1 VGNGGGY
8 HLEQPERLSRGRE
21 APVAAGIGG
30 RFGRGAAHVAR
41 RPQSTPPVL
50 PGFTFVRPLGAGGFA
65 DVFLYEQDMPRR
77 VVAVKVLA
85 ADAINPEVRRL
96 FNAEADRMAQL
107 SAHPSVL
114 TIYQASISSDGR
126 PYLAAEFCPESF
138 GDRYKQAP
146 IALSVVLDTGIR
158 MASAL
163 ETAHRAGVL
172 HRDIKPSNIL
182 VTQLGQPVL
191 SDFGIATSLTGAD
204 DADELIAMSIPWSS
218 PEVVAESTTGSVQSE
233 VWSLGATLYTLLA
246 GRSPFASPER
256 EKNTRDLMRERV
268 ARARYTPLRRP
279 DVPGQV
285 EQFLARTMAKDPAQR
300 PQSMLQF
307 AEELRW
313 LQQELGLPP
322 TSIDVANASW
332 AAAPIIAEPDGGR
345 RGPVVTTVHSGSRR
359 AKRAA
364 KQTPTVSR
372 DPDEVVI
379 GPRARRSWRAGLIG
393 GVAAGAVVAATIVAL
408 VLTGVIR

>member
-1 VGNGGGY
+1 M
-8 HLEQPERLSRGRE
+8 
-21 APVAAGIGG
+21 
-30 RFGRGAAHVAR
+30 AR
-41 RPQSTPPVL
+41 RPQSAPPVL
-50 PGFTFVRPLGAGGFA
+50 PGFSFVRPLGAGGFA

-107 SAHPSVL
+107 SAHPSIL

-126 PYLAAEFCPESF
+126 PYLATEFCPESF

-146 IALSVVLDTGIR
+146 IALPVVLDTGIR

-204 DADELIAMSIPWSS
+204 DADEVIAMSIPWSS
-218 PEVVAESTTGSVQSE
+218 PEVVGEATTGSVQSE

-246 GRSPFASPER
+246 GRSPFASSER
-256 EKNTRDLMRERV
+256 EKNTRDLMRSRV
-268 ARARYTPLRRP
+268 TRAHYTPLRRP
-279 DVPGQV
+279 DVPTQV
-285 EQFLARTMAKDPAQR
+285 EQLLARTMAKDPAQR
-300 PQSMLQF
+300 PQSMLQL

-313 LQQELGLPP
+313 LQQELGLPQ
-322 TSIDVANASW
+322 TSIDVADRAW
-332 AAAPIIAEPDGGR
+332 AAPPSVVAEDGRR
-345 RGPVVTTVHSGSRR
+345 RGPVVTTVAAESRR
-359 AKRAA
+359 AARAA
-364 KQTPTVSR
+364 RQTPTVSR

-379 GPRARRSWRAGLIG
+379 GPRPRRSWHPALIG
-393 GVAAGAVVAATIVAL
+393 GAAAAAAVVVTVGAL
-408 VLTGVIR
+408 VLAGVIR

>member
-1 VGNGGGY
+1 M
-8 HLEQPERLSRGRE
+8 
-21 APVAAGIGG
+21 
-30 RFGRGAAHVAR
+30 AR
-41 RPQSTPPVL
+41 RPQSPPPVL
-50 PGFTFVRPLGAGGFA
+50 PGFSFVRPLGAGGFA

-107 SAHPSVL
+107 SAHPSIL

-126 PYLAAEFCPESF
+126 PYLATEFCPESF

-146 IALSVVLDTGIR
+146 IALPVVLDTGIR
-158 MASAL
+158 MAAAL

-191 SDFGIATSLTGAD
+191 SDFGIATSLTAAD
-204 DADELIAMSIPWSS
+204 DADEVIAMSIPWSS
-218 PEVVAESTTGSVQSE
+218 PEVIAESTTGSIQSE

-246 GRSPFASPER
+246 GRSPFASPDR
-256 EKNTRDLMRERV
+256 EKNTRDLMRARV
-268 ARARYTPLRRP
+268 GRARYTPLRRP

-285 EQFLARTMAKDPAQR
+285 EQLLARTMAKDPAQR
-300 PQSMLQF
+300 PQSMLQL

-313 LQQELGLPP
+313 LQQELGLPQ
-322 TSIDVANASW
+322 TTIDVASQAW
-332 AAAPIIAEPDGGR
+332 AATAALAPDDGRR
-345 RGPVVTTVHSGSRR
+345 RGPVVTTVNSTSRRSRR
-359 AKRAA
+359 AAL
-364 KQTPTVSR
+364 QTPTVSR
-372 DPDEVVI
+372 DPDEVVV
-379 GPRARRSWRAGLIG
+379 GPRPRRGWHPALIG
-393 GVAAGAVVAATIVAL
+393 GVAGGVLVVAAIGTL
-408 VLTGVIR
+408 LLTGVIR

>member
-1 VGNGGGY
+1 M
-8 HLEQPERLSRGRE
+8 
-21 APVAAGIGG
+21 
-30 RFGRGAAHVAR
+30 AR
-41 RPQSTPPVL
+41 RPQSAPPVL
-50 PGFTFVRPLGAGGFA
+50 PGFSFVRPLGAGGFA

-107 SAHPSVL
+107 SAHPSIL

-126 PYLAAEFCPESF
+126 PYLATEFCPESF

-146 IALSVVLDTGIR
+146 IALPVVLDTGIR

-172 HRDIKPSNIL
+172 HRDIKPSNVL

-204 DADELIAMSIPWSS
+204 DADEVIAMSIPWSS
-218 PEVVAESTTGSVQSE
+218 PEVVGEATTGSVQSE

-246 GRSPFASPER
+246 GRSPFASSER
-256 EKNTRDLMRERV
+256 EKNTRDLMRSRV
-268 ARARYTPLRRP
+268 TRAHYTPLRRP
-279 DVPGQV
+279 DVPAQV
-285 EQFLARTMAKDPAQR
+285 EQLLARTMAKDPAQR
-300 PQSMLQF
+300 PQSMLQL

-313 LQQELGLPP
+313 LQQELGLPQ
-322 TSIDVANASW
+322 TSIDVADGAW
-332 AAAPIIAEPDGGR
+332 AAPPSVVAEDGR
-345 RGPVVTTVHSGSRR
+345 RGPVVTTVAAESRR
-359 AKRAA
+359 AARAA
-364 KQTPTVSR
+364 RQTPTVSR

-379 GPRARRSWRAGLIG
+379 GPRARRSWHPALIG
-393 GVAAGAVVAATIVAL
+393 GAAAAAAVVVTVGAL
-408 VLTGVIR
+408 VLAGVIR